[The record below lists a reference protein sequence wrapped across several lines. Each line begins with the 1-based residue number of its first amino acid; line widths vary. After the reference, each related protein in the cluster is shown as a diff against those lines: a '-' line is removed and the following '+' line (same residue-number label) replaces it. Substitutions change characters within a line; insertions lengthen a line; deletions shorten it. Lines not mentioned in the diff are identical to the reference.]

1 MPSARSTQP
10 RLVTE
15 PTTKPT
21 LAAPRHSRMPT
32 CTRWIGCCAFAPA
45 KDATSMVAAI
55 PARVNERRMKKSP
68 ADQCDASSATVI
80 QALLFYATTSAAV
93 PDLPRLFQSDVIP
106 GRAKREPG
114 ISRFRVWSFGPS
126 RNDKV
131 NAARPRKKRPAP
143 RASFA
148 LALWLLSRDD
158 GGDA

>member
-32 CTRWIGCCAFAPA
+32 CTRWIGCCALAPV
-45 KDATSMVAAI
+45 KDAASIVAAT
-55 PARVNERRMKKSP
+55 PARMNERRMKKSP
-68 ADQCDASSATVI
+68 VDECGASRESGARRSPG
-80 QALLFYATTSAAV
+80 ACSCYATTAAAV
-93 PDLPRLFQSDVIP
+93 PDLPGANP
-106 GRAKREPG
+106 PH
-114 ISRFRVWSFGPS
+114 
-126 RNDKV
+126 
-131 NAARPRKKRPAP
+131 KKRPAP

-158 GGDA
+158 GGDAGECASENRH